1 MHSPLVSSLRTP
13 SYPLTHYTAPSS
25 EIYVEL
31 HLPRRQDLREDVGR
45 HLCNNLAN
53 EVVPHVDMLGPRVGV
68 VAHGKLQS
76 YQIVAVQPAQAA
88 LYRVVDIR
96 MMGESSA
103 RRRRGQIAS
112 LAAWESL

>member
-1 MHSPLVSSLRTP
+1 MSSLRTP
-13 SYPLTHYTAPSS
+13 SYPLTHYTPPSS

-96 MMGESSA
+96 MTGESSA